1 MEQSEMTRT
10 RHGGGHTPHDITA
23 SKAEDQGASPYPGHS
38 VSFWIQPGKEG
49 GRGIAEAEEK

>member
-1 MEQSEMTRT
+1 MTRT